1 VADSIL
7 DLLNSGRDETL
18 PVSRVYGAVV
28 GLVTNNKD
36 PEKRGRIKVKF
47 PWITN
52 DEESHWARI
61 ATMDAGKD
69 RGSWWIPEVNDEVL
83 CVFEHGDVNFPYV
96 IGGLWNG
103 KDTPPTTGRAGDF
116 NQDGKNNLRFIK
128 SRDDHLLIFE
138 EPHGITLR
146 TASGHEIDMRE
157 GPGPGASK
165 ADETGIFATTRN
177 NHQLAMGFD
186 NTKSGVALATEDGHT
201 LLLKDK
207 TPAFVLL
214 QEKDGKQFVQ
224 MDSPGMT
231 MKIENDNAGGNLIIR
246 CPSGKIT
253 IEAMTIEIKG
263 SVLVNI
269 QGTMVKIN

>member
-1 VADSIL
+1 MGDSIL

-18 PVSRVYGAVV
+18 PGSRVYGAVV

-47 PWITN
+47 PWMTN

-116 NQDGKNNLRFIK
+116 NQDGKDNLRFIK
-128 SRDDHLLIFE
+128 SRDDHLLIFD
-138 EPHGITLR
+138 EPRGITLR
-146 TASGHEIDMRE
+146 TASGHVIDMHEGE
-157 GPGPGASK
+157 GPAAGVHPAGITAETRHHHKLVMDKGGA
-165 ADETGIFATTRN
+165 
-177 NHQLAMGFD
+177 
-186 NTKSGVALATEDGHT
+186 KSGITLKSEGKAQLQLTDAPTREVLLESHTGMQVVT
-201 LLLKDK
+201 LLPDVNNLNVSN
-207 TPAFVLL
+207 F
-214 QEKDGKQFVQ
+214 
-224 MDSPGMT
+224 SPGG
-231 MKIENDNAGGNLIIR
+231 INIR
-246 CPSGKIT
+246 CPSGTIT
-253 IEAMTIEIKG
+253 LSALNIVIEG
-263 SVLVNI
+263 SVSVTINGAL
-269 QGTMVKIN
+269 VKIN